1 MQERIMFEYRLIYFT
16 ALFSCYMA
24 IILSGF
30 VVYSIGMCIWNSVK
44 NLGDRNEG

>member
-1 MQERIMFEYRLIYFT
+1 MFEYRLIYFT
-16 ALFSCYMA
+16 ALFSFYMA
-24 IILSGF
+24 IVLSGF